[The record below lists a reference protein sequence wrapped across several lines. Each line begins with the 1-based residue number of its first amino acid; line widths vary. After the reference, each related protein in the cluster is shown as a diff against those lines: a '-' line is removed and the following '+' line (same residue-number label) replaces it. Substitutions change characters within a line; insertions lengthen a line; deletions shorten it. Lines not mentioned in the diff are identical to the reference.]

1 MAVALIVAAGSG
13 ERLGAGAARGAGGRP
28 KAFVMLAGKP
38 MVQWS
43 VDVLRSWDVI
53 DDIVVALPPGRKR
66 APKGT
71 IGVPGGKSRSESVK
85 RALAAAPR
93 RSPPEAR
100 VVAGHV
106 KSPQVHLRR
115 PDPDG
120 LAAPYSEYVFVHDAA
135 RPLINIELLQ
145 ILSVCKDDADAV
157 TAGSRIA
164 DTVRRT
170 DASGVVTE
178 AVDREGL
185 WAIETPQLFHRSILQ
200 RALDARVGVLRE
212 ATDETSLVRR
222 MGGSVTVVNS
232 GTVMPTGNLKVTWPS
247 DLRLAELILRDRA

>member
-13 ERLGAGAARGAGGRP
+13 ERLGASRP
-28 KAFVMLAGKP
+28 KAFVTLAGKP

-43 VDVLRSWDVI
+43 VDAFRSWDVI

-85 RALAAAPR
+85 RALAAAPYR
-93 RSPPEAR
+93 PPPEVR
-100 VVAGHV
+100 VTAGHV
-106 KSPQVHLRR
+106 KTPHARLRR
-115 PDPDG
+115 PDADG
-120 LAAPYSEYVFVHDAA
+120 LARPYSEYVFVHDAA
-135 RPLINIELLQ
+135 RPLITIELLQ

-170 DASGVVTE
+170 DASGLVTE
-178 AVDREGL
+178 VIDRQGL
-185 WAIETPQLFHRSILQ
+185 WAVETPQVFHRSILRQ
-200 RALDARVGVLRE
+200 ALDARVGVLRD
-212 ATDETSLVRR
+212 ATDETSLVQRI
-222 MGGSVTVVNS
+222 GGTVAVVSS